1 MMNREQAI
9 NELKEAMKKA
19 QGRRDF
25 ERYQAALL
33 FLEGYQKKEIAQIIG
48 RCPHSVGHYVQAYEK
63 GGIAGLLQR
72 GVSTGKPS
80 RLTPEQKQIL
90 LETVAHKTPNDVGF
104 SARFNWTL
112 SLVAQ
117 FIEREWKETYTL
129 RGASKLLHSLGLSYT
144 RPTYTLQKADPA
156 KQNTFVQET
165 FPSLKKS

>member
-1 MMNREQAI
+1 MMNPEQAA
-9 NELKEAMKKA
+9 NELREAMKKA

-48 RCPHSVGHYVQAYEK
+48 RCPHTVGSYVRLYEN
-63 GGIAGLLQR
+63 GGIDGLLQR

-80 RLTPEQKQIL
+80 RLSSEQKQIL
-90 LETVAHKTPNDVGF
+90 LETVAYKTPDEAGF

-117 FIEREWKETYTL
+117 FIEREWGESYTQK
-129 RGASKLLHSLGLSYT
+129 GASKLLHALGLSYT
-144 RPTYTLQKADPA
+144 RPTYTLKKADPD
-156 KQNTFVQET
+156 KQKAFVQET
-165 FPSLKKS
+165 FPSVKKS